1 MSYLG
6 FISTEKGESSKGL
19 WEPTVIC
26 NCGNRHEGDEP
37 SINVKECEQ
46 CEGNMSEH
54 KEGIIEMID
63 TDDMMVCGYCGIE
76 EFSMKDCGCSEEV
89 VTYSEFEEKISEET
103 MGNKDEYHRI
113 LDGGRC

>member
-1 MSYLG
+1 MSYLS
-6 FISTEKGESSKGL
+6 FISDEKGKSSKGL

-46 CEGNMSEH
+46 CEGNMSDH

-63 TDDMMVCGYCGIE
+63 RDDKVWMSTCCGGSAVTELVEDGDI
-76 EFSMKDCGCSEEV
+76 GVAICSECRDWAD
-89 VTYSEFEEKISEET
+89 FELEE
-103 MGNKDEYHRI
+103 E
-113 LDGGRC
+113 

>member
-1 MSYLG
+1 MSYLS
-6 FISTEKGESSKGL
+6 FISDEKGKSSKGL

-46 CEGNMSEH
+46 CEGNMIDH

-63 TDDMMVCGYCGIE
+63 RDDKVWMSTCCGGSAVTELVEDGDI
-76 EFSMKDCGCSEEV
+76 GVAICSECRDWAD
-89 VTYSEFEEKISEET
+89 FELEE
-103 MGNKDEYHRI
+103 E
-113 LDGGRC
+113 